1 MPNRKPN
8 RKNSTPSSTYIIVIL
23 VVIILILLAYLY
35 LSRSN
40 NNVSSSVS
48 TSTSTAVPNSPNS
61 SNSKRGYRL
70 HNHNGVSQGGTLP
83 PTTLVPGSTTTSI
96 PIPPQSQWN
105 YSQNDVITL
114 QYPTTTSDFL
124 NGQPIVGLSSIS
136 PVNFILI
143 DSSVGQIASGTL
155 TVTNGKFDTP
165 IEFTPHS
172 STGVLQIYHPS
183 PANGSEQDIININI
197 KF

>member
-1 MPNRKPN
+1 MPNKKPN

-23 VVIILILLAYLY
+23 VVIILILLALLY

-48 TSTSTAVPNSPNS
+48 TSTSTVVPNSPNS
-61 SNSKRGYRL
+61 KGSYGL

-124 NGQPIVGLSSIS
+124 SGQPIVGLSSIS

-155 TVTNGKFDTP
+155 TVTNGKFNTP
-165 IEFTPHS
+165 IEFTAHS
-172 STGVLQIYHPS
+172 PTGVLQIYHPS